1 MSKRVKHSK
10 IKNTGILFE
19 LLSRQ
24 ITQDIIS
31 DDKKSKSIDLLKKYF
46 NENTEIG
53 KENQLYQL
61 LVKTNYNSTA
71 KAQRIIEAVLK
82 SRSKINFTIEFKLS

>member
-1 MSKRVKHSK
+1 MNKRVKHSK

-31 DDKKSKSIDLLKKYF
+31 DEKKSKSVNLLKRFF

-53 KENQLYQL
+53 KENQLYQIL
-61 LVKTNYNSTA
+61 IKTNYNSSSKA
-71 KAQRIIEAVLK
+71 K
-82 SRSKINFTIEFKLS
+82 N

>member
-31 DDKKSKSIDLLKKYF
+31 DDKKSKSIDLKKYF

-53 KENQLYQL
+53 KENQLYQV
-61 LVKTNYNSTA
+61 LVKTNYNSTNT
-71 KAQRIIEAVLK
+71 
-82 SRSKINFTIEFKLS
+82 KINRKKY

>member
-53 KENQLYQL
+53 RENQLYQV

-71 KAQRIIEAVLK
+71 KAQRLIEAVLK
-82 SRSKINFTIEFKLS
+82 LSLIHI